1 MCAFRDST
9 ADRIKLIFWDG
20 TGLVLYAKRLEEGVA
35 AVRKYRLR
43 SHPVIRWGRHETT
56 RRAGLLWQADWNAGP
71 RRRALAGPRGQ

>member
-1 MCAFRDST
+1 MRVGWWGTTSNDSIACTGFSGAPAGMCAFRDST

-43 SHPVIRWGRHETT
+43 SHPVIRWG
-56 RRAGLLWQADWNAGP
+56 AA
-71 RRRALAGPRGQ
+71 